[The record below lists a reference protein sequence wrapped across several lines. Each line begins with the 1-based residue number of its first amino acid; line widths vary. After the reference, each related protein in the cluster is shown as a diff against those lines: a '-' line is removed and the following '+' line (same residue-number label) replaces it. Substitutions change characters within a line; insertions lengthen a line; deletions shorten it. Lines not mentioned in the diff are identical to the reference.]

1 MKLKITKK
9 RIIGCLVLIFLLSAS
24 TFHIL
29 NMNLNPKEESIE
41 ENIQRNI
48 HSSGSISHTKQWIA
62 NPSFT
67 STDNWTSAKG
77 TLGDPNDVDANIDIS
92 VQHANFTVIGDRG
105 TKQVILN
112 ETTYT
117 NWEAF
122 NKTDNPLVPNNGY
135 EVDSDG
141 VNCSHLWDDHDAD
154 QTPIIY
160 WRTNVSM
167 GVDMSDYIITS
178 ASLEAVMNASVHND
192 IDVES
197 DTESVPNKNYD
208 LDQRAS
214 YDYAQFFV
222 EVADMEVTELNTY
235 ELAFNQ
241 TETLGEEG
249 PPTNY
254 DIEGLIE
261 TKNEQAIIDSITNV
275 LAVDPGHDNF
285 TLILGIYIY
294 CADNY
299 NAYDE
304 DSWLALQIKD
314 VNLTFTYQRKID
326 QLTSISWNQVGDKPE
341 DISSNTVTVNEAL
354 LYFNYMID
362 SIWPSSSP
370 NSEIRILINDIQHS
384 ETIKL
389 STTTT
394 DFQPAKDVGFDV
406 TNLIKEDENI
416 NLSIQVY
423 IADEFTLNQSK
434 IISIDNVYLNVTYTE
449 TFVDI
454 GSNLYLFLD
463 TVNKT
468 DDPVIELPLGENLNI
483 TVKYTDNQT
492 DNHLTNATVQ
502 LEGKVIGTLNES
514 LTLQQYSII
523 VNTSDLGIGVNI
535 LTVTAEKLNY
545 KSQSI
550 QIYVDVTERET
561 ELELYLDGIQKLDG
575 GIAQLEI
582 NEILNVTVIYKDFIT
597 TNPLLNA
604 TVELVGVG
612 ELNETNGQ
620 YNITIN
626 ANDLGVGITSFTISA
641 QLINYESQSIQFFVE
656 IVERATEL
664 ELYLDG
670 IQKLDG
676 EIAQLEINEI
686 LNVTVIYKDF
696 ITTNP
701 LLNATV
707 ELVGVGELN
716 ETNGQYNITINA
728 NDLGVGITSFTISA
742 QLINYESQSIQFFV
756 EIVERATELS
766 LFINGNITNAGDT
779 IKVELDKTINITAYF
794 RDNLTNFHLPNATIT
809 LLGWDNLNETNE
821 QYTIVIDSND
831 LDQGITILTV
841 FAQLV
846 NYQSQSINFFIEVIE
861 KSTILELFL
870 NGDDKTLDPVFNL
883 TIGGTLNITVKYTN
897 QTGAYIPDA
906 IVQLVGE
913 GLSINLTWDDDL
925 KQHYTELNTLNLDIG
940 FNLYSIIARATN
952 YEIQTINPIITVN
965 RIRTAINISSLIT
978 AEPGDDVLLRVILND
993 LDFGGT
999 VTNAT
1004 VTYVWAYGQGELVES
1019 EIEGIYEVILEN
1031 VPVGTYTITINAL
1044 TPLNYDYGSKEITL
1058 DVSSPTV
1065 SPEPDLSWLIYVLI
1079 GGIVGLVSIFTLHQ
1093 IRFKHPPMVR
1103 KIRKLRKKI
1112 RKGRKLK
1119 PILLSKREEIIGT
1132 QIKDQVNII
1141 KFEPE
1146 LMDLKSSEIKK
1157 KKR

>member
-626 ANDLGVGITSFTISA
+626 ANDLGVGITA
-641 QLINYESQSIQFFVE
+641 
-656 IVERATEL
+656 
-664 ELYLDG
+664 
-670 IQKLDG
+670 
-676 EIAQLEINEI
+676 
-686 LNVTVIYKDF
+686 
-696 ITTNP
+696 
-701 LLNATV
+701 
-707 ELVGVGELN
+707 
-716 ETNGQYNITINA
+716 
-728 NDLGVGITSFTISA
+728 FTISA